1 MSAAGFLPRPFYCLS
16 FSIGRLLKLVLFSA
30 ILVLAAP
37 GIINGQS
44 TNTDATSGAGLYVDP
59 TSGLGSWIWA
69 STVSDNQ
76 TVLLWKSFVVPSDP
90 HVWRARLCMT
100 VDNEFT
106 VYLDGRELGHGA
118 EWRELFTFD
127 LTPLL
132 TPGRHV
138 LAVKAFNSYSFA
150 GMILGVQI
158 DLVDGSHIRV
168 KSDQSWKVIPDGV
181 KDWQKVEEAKLDW
194 ASATVEA
201 PMGGSPWWTK
211 PENIN
216 IMPPILPIRLA
227 FWQTGWFQALLSGI
241 CLMAITTS
249 LWLMARLA
257 LHRKERWLLQRERAR
272 IARDIH
278 DDLGSKITQLVLHG
292 ELLQSELPEAQK
304 FRPQIDLIC
313 HDARDV
319 LSVFDEILWAVNPKR
334 DGLHDFI
341 TYVCNYAEKFLKFT
355 SIQCFLDV
363 APDLPA
369 SGLNLPLRRGLLM
382 VTKEALNNVVKHS
395 EARELKLQI
404 HCERG
409 RLVLVLEDDGKG
421 FDPMKADQQR
431 NGLHNMAQRMAEMGG
446 TFLITSAPGKGCK
459 IQISAPLKQSRWRVW
474 SQIEGT
480 KRE

>member
-1 MSAAGFLPRPFYCLS
+1 M
-16 FSIGRLLKLVLFSA
+16 LKLIFSFA
-30 ILVLAAP
+30 FFALAACSIRAEP
-37 GIINGQS
+37 
-44 TNTDATSGAGLYVDP
+44 TDGDSTSGAGVYVDP

-69 STVSDNQ
+69 SRVSDNQ
-76 TVLLWKSFVVPSDP
+76 TVLLWKTFDIPSTP
-90 HVWRARLCMT
+90 PVWRARLCMT

-132 TPGRHV
+132 APGRHV
-138 LAVKAFNSYSFA
+138 LAVKAFNSYSYA

-158 DLVDGSHIRV
+158 DLGDGSHIYV
-168 KSDQSWKVIPDGV
+168 KSDQSWKVVPDGV
-181 KDWQKVEEAKLDW
+181 KDWQKMTEAKSDW
-194 ASATVEA
+194 ASATAEA
-201 PMGGSPWWTK
+201 PLGGHPWWSK
-211 PENIN
+211 PENID
-216 IMPPILPIRLA
+216 IMPVILPIKLA
-227 FWQTGWFQALLSGI
+227 FWQTGWFQALLSCV
-241 CLMAITTS
+241 CLVAITTS

-292 ELLQSELPEAQK
+292 ELLQSELPEAQR

-341 TYVCNYAEKFLKFT
+341 TYVCNYAEKFLHVS

-369 SGLNLPLRRGLLM
+369 SGLNLPVRRGLLM

-395 EARELKLQI
+395 RAVELKLQI

-409 RLVLVLEDDGKG
+409 RLILTLEDNGRG
-421 FDPMKADQQR
+421 FDPVKTNNQR
-431 NGLHNMAQRMAEMGG
+431 NGLNNMAERMAELGG
-446 TFLITSAPGKGCK
+446 TFLIISQPGKGCR
-459 IQISAPLKQSRWRVW
+459 IEISAPLKQSRWRFW
-474 SQIEGT
+474 GL
-480 KRE
+480 KGNPNRPG